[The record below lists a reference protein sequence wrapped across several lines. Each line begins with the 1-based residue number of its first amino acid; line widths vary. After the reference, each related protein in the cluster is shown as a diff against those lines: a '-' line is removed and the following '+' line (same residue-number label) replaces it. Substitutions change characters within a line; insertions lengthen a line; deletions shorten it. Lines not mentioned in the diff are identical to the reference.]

1 MELPVPAPDRVEAGH
16 VLLLG
21 TPGSYRLRPFLD
33 AAAQL
38 GVRAS
43 TAVDM
48 PWELAAD
55 GRHGRGFPFAE
66 VETCVDLIGDLH
78 LTLPLN
84 AILAVDDSGS
94 LLAAAASLELG
105 LPHNS
110 PEAALA
116 ASNKYR
122 MRRVLAEGGLN
133 CPRFRLVTADM
144 DPLDAAANVGFP
156 LIIKPLEANGS
167 QGVMRIDNQEELPK
181 AVARLA
187 AIIGG
192 DPGQLRPDF
201 LMESYI
207 PGVEVAVE
215 ALAHGSSLTVLA
227 IFDKPDPLE
236 GPFFE
241 ETIYVTPSRMAVDAQ
256 EAVHRSTQ
264 QAAAALGLGF
274 GPIHAEMRIN
284 DEGVWI
290 LELAGRSIGGLCS
303 RTLRFDAGVSLEAL
317 ILQQACSLPLSLHR
331 NRDTAQGVMMIP
343 IPESGILCAV
353 DGVCKAEAVDFV
365 NDVEITALPG
375 TSLQALPEGNSYL
388 GFIFA
393 NGPDPEPVEQALRD
407 AHACLD
413 IRIEPEIPLAVG

>member
-1 MELPVPAPDRVEAGH
+1 M
-16 VLLLG
+16 LLLG

-33 AAAQL
+33 AAAGL
-38 GVRAS
+38 GVHAS
-43 TAVDM
+43 TALDM
-48 PWELAAD
+48 PWELARD
-55 GRHGRGFPFAE
+55 GTHGWGFPFTDFEA
-66 VETCVDLIGDLH
+66 CAPLIGDLH
-78 LTLPLN
+78 RTHPLN

-116 ASNKYR
+116 ASNKHH

-133 CPRFRLVTADM
+133 CPRFQLVTADR
-144 DPLDAAANVGFP
+144 DPLDAAADVGFP
-156 LIIKPLEANGS
+156 LIIKPLGANGS
-167 QGVMRIDNQEELPK
+167 QGVMRIDTPEELPQ
-181 AVARLA
+181 AVARLT
-187 AIIGG
+187 AIIGSG
-192 DPGQLRPDF
+192 PNRPRPDF

-215 ALAHGSSLTVLA
+215 ALAHGSELKVLA

-241 ETIYVTPSRMAVDAQ
+241 ETIYVTPSRLPAGTQ
-256 EAVHRSTQ
+256 EAVHQATQ
-264 QAAAALGLGF
+264 QAAEALGLGF

-284 DEGVWI
+284 DAGVWI

-303 RTLRFDAGVSLEAL
+303 RTLRFDAGASLEAL
-317 ILQQACSLPLSLHR
+317 ILQQACGLPLSLHR

-343 IPESGILCAV
+343 IPASGSLCAV
-353 DGVCKAEAVDFV
+353 DGVCKAEAVDLV
-365 NDVEITALPG
+365 NDVEITARPG
-375 TSLQALPEGNSYL
+375 SSLRALPEGNSYL

-393 NGPDPEPVEQALRD
+393 SGPGPEDVEQALRD
-407 AHACLD
+407 AHGCLD
-413 IRIEPEIPLAVG
+413 IRIEPEIPLAAS

>member
-1 MELPVPAPDRVEAGH
+1 MDLPVSAPDRVEAGH

-33 AAAQL
+33 AAAQV

-48 PWELAAD
+48 PWELAGD
-55 GRHGRGFPFAE
+55 GRHGHGFPFAE
-66 VETCVDLIGDLH
+66 VETCVDLIDGLH
-78 LTLPLN
+78 RTLPLN

-116 ASNKYR
+116 ASDKHR
-122 MRRVLAEGGLN
+122 MRQVLAESGLN
-133 CPRFRLVTADM
+133 CPRFQLVTADM
-144 DPLDAAANVGFP
+144 DPLDAAADVGFP
-156 LIIKPLEANGS
+156 LIIKPLGANGS
-167 QGVMRIDNQEELPK
+167 QGVMRIDNPEELPK

-192 DPGQLRPDF
+192 DPGQRRSDF

-215 ALAHGSSLTVLA
+215 ALAHGSALTVLA

-241 ETIYVTPSRMAVDAQ
+241 ETIYVTPSRLAADTQ
-256 EAVHRSTQ
+256 ESVRRSTQ
-264 QAAAALGLGF
+264 RAAAALGLGF

-284 DEGVWI
+284 DDGVWI

-303 RTLRFDAGVSLEAL
+303 RTLRFDTGVSLEAL
-317 ILQQACSLPLSLHR
+317 ILQQACGLSLSLHR

-353 DGVCKAEAVDFV
+353 DGVCNAEAVNMV
-365 NDVEITALPG
+365 NDVEISALPG

-393 NGPDPEPVEQALRD
+393 NGPHPESVEQALRD

-413 IRIEPEIPLAVG
+413 IRIEPEIPLVAG